1 MLKNDYGMT
10 SIKQSDVEARAVIY
24 QLEHNELTK
33 NKTEA
38 TSWLNTLTIARDD
51 QETKIDH
58 KRLDWGIAQVKA
70 LINRLVELAHDLFKG
85 MTR

>member
-1 MLKNDYGMT
+1 MLKNDYGVT
-10 SIKQSDVEARAVIY
+10 SIKQSDVEARVVLY
-24 QLEHNELTK
+24 KLDHSELTK

-38 TSWLNTLTIARDD
+38 TSWLNALTTARHD

-58 KRLDWGIAQVKA
+58 KRLDWGIDQVKA
-70 LINRLVELAHDLFKG
+70 LINRIVELARDLFKG